1 MRDMPIYLAHDHTDR
16 LEDLKRDHAAG
27 VTGKILHMLVDAW
40 IDAPTPEQYEASY
53 FGYDG
58 FVERAIEAVAKQLR
72 HERENPEWLKIVR
85 TIADLHDARAQGQ
98 FGLIL
103 GTEGGKLIG
112 DSLSRLD
119 AFYELGMRHIQFNWS
134 MRNKISAS
142 QENEL
147 ESDRPGLTSFGRS
160 VVSRMNELG
169 MVVDVSHSSPTAI
182 ADTLA
187 ETSRPILNSHSGSRD
202 LAPKLQNLWDDQIR
216 AMAANGGVI
225 GIHFCS
231 RLVLGV
237 NDRQAE
243 IADVVRQIRYVA
255 DVGGIN
261 VIALGPDFI
270 LGNPERDSLYIRN
283 TSQGDI
289 SWTRGLESTAEIEN
303 IIGPL
308 ESDGFSEPEIEKI
321 LGGNLF
327 GLFTEVLPA

>member
-1 MRDMPIYLAHDHTDR
+1 MTDMPIYLAHDHMDR
-16 LEDLKRDHAAG
+16 VEDLKRDHAAG

-40 IDAPTPEQYEASY
+40 IDAPSREQFEASY

-58 FVERAIEAVAKQLR
+58 FAERGIEAIAKQLR
-72 HERENPEWLKIVR
+72 HERENSDWLKIVR
-85 TIADLHDARAQGQ
+85 TADDLRNARHQGL

-112 DSLSRLD
+112 DSISQLN
-119 AFYELGMRHIQFNWS
+119 AFHELGMRHIQFNWS

-147 ESDRPGLTSFGRS
+147 ESDRPGLTPFGRT

-182 ADTLA
+182 ADTLE
-187 ETSRPILNSHSGSRD
+187 ETSLPILNSHSGSRE

-216 AMAANGGVI
+216 SMAENGGVI

-237 NDRQAE
+237 NDKQAE

-255 DVGGIN
+255 DIGGID
-261 VIALGPDFI
+261 VIGLGPDFI
-270 LGNPERDSLYIRN
+270 LGNQERDKLYTRN
-283 TSQGDI
+283 TSQDDI
-289 SWTRGLESTAEIEN
+289 SWTRGLESTSEIGN
-303 IIGPL
+303 IVGPL
-308 ESDGFSEPEIEKI
+308 EADGFTELEIEKI
-321 LGGNLF
+321 LGGNLYR
-327 GLFTEVLPA
+327 LFDEVLPE

>member
-1 MRDMPIYLAHDHTDR
+1 MPIYLAHDHMDR
-16 LEDLKRDHAAG
+16 LEDLQRDHASG

-40 IDAPTPEQYEASY
+40 IDAPTREQYEASY

-58 FVERAIEAVAKQLR
+58 FAERAVEAVAKQLR
-72 HERENPEWLKIVR
+72 HERENSEWLKIVR
-85 TIADLHDARAQGQ
+85 TNADLRDARAQGL

-112 DSLSRLD
+112 ESLSQLD

-169 MVVDVSHSSPTAI
+169 MVVDVSHSSPAAI
-182 ADTLA
+182 ADTLS
-187 ETSRPILNSHSGSRD
+187 ETARPILNSHSGSRE
-202 LAPKLQNLWDDQIR
+202 LAPKLQNLGDDQIR
-216 AMAANGGVI
+216 AMAANGGII

-237 NDRQAE
+237 NHRQAE

-261 VIALGPDFI
+261 VVGLGPDFI
-270 LGNPERDSLYIRN
+270 LGNPARDKRYTRN
-283 TSQGDI
+283 TSQDDI
-289 SWTRGLESTAEIEN
+289 SWTRGLESTSEIEN

-308 ESDGFSEPEIEKI
+308 EEEGFTESEIEMI

-327 GLFTEVLPA
+327 RLFTEVLPA

>member
-1 MRDMPIYLAHDHTDR
+1 
-16 LEDLKRDHAAG
+16 
-27 VTGKILHMLVDAW
+27 
-40 IDAPTPEQYEASY
+40 
-53 FGYDG
+53 
-58 FVERAIEAVAKQLR
+58 
-72 HERENPEWLKIVR
+72 
-85 TIADLHDARAQGQ
+85 
-98 FGLIL
+98 
-103 GTEGGKLIG
+103 
-112 DSLSRLD
+112 
-119 AFYELGMRHIQFNWS
+119 
-134 MRNKISAS
+134 
-142 QENEL
+142 
-147 ESDRPGLTSFGRS
+147 
-160 VVSRMNELG
+160 
-169 MVVDVSHSSPTAI
+169 
-182 ADTLA
+182 
-187 ETSRPILNSHSGSRD
+187 
-202 LAPKLQNLWDDQIR
+202 
-216 AMAANGGVI
+216 MAANGGVI